1 MVGMTFIGLVQCGI
15 PSKPKESG
23 SRDGGIGS
31 NYFPRV
37 LHFRLPNWPTPFQ
50 EVEVYLSKSKRDSF
64 EYFGRV
70 HVQDSAGYESITMGF
85 PRTEFVI
92 KVRVIDENGVAG
104 AWSESLHGQAIETEG
119 IGIP

>member
-31 NYFPRV
+31 NYFPRP

-50 EVEVYLSKSKRDSF
+50 EVEVYLAESKRDSF

-70 HVQDSAGYESITMGF
+70 RVQEEAGYESITMGF
-85 PRTEFVI
+85 PKTEFVI
-92 KVRVIDENGVAG
+92 KVRVIDANGKAG
-104 AWSESLHGQAIETEG
+104 AWSDPLYGPAIETEG
-119 IGIP
+119 IDIP